1 MILGITNLL
10 MGFQSVMS
18 ITCDIAPNA
27 KHKGTV
33 TSWSSGQYFT
43 TRAVV
48 ECIYCGY
55 SQTVF
60 LYERLIYHDIYKWVM
75 YSIRDYQKALKLLI

>member
-1 MILGITNLL
+1 

-33 TSWSSGQYFT
+33 TSWSSGLHYYT

-48 ECIYCGY
+48 ECIYCGT

-60 LYERLIYHDIYKWVM
+60 LDENLLYHDIYKWVM
-75 YSIRDYQKALKLLI
+75 YSIRDYQKALVLLS